1 MTPTKKAYGY
11 VTRVRDKR
19 TQVLVFR
26 HKGIPEAGIQIPKGT
41 VNQGENTFNAV
52 IREMKEETG
61 IQRFEVEKLISVDY
75 WETDDGA
82 VHNRYFY
89 KIVCH
94 EMADEWEH
102 NPTGGGEEKGLTF
115 QFFWISS
122 DEEVEL
128 IRGHADYLKTI
139 FNDK

>member
-41 VNQGENTFNAV
+41 VSEGENTLNAV